1 MTFSEGDKN
10 RCIIPIGMVSS
21 PLDLTVR
28 DRRLLVPNTSNRKP
42 MKHKMMAKI
51 TNIRI
56 TLNMLTIAGVR
67 QPIAAIEEQDIE
79 VHTKLRGKTEKGD
92 LLPTAEW

>member
-1 MTFSEGDKN
+1 
-10 RCIIPIGMVSS
+10 
-21 PLDLTVR
+21 
-28 DRRLLVPNTSNRKP
+28 

-67 QPIAAIEEQDIE
+67 QPIAAIEDQSFKST
-79 VHTKLRGKTEKGD
+79 TKRKNEKENE
-92 LLPTAEW
+92 LTPNRRVVIKPHR

>member
-1 MTFSEGDKN
+1 
-10 RCIIPIGMVSS
+10 MVSS

-28 DRRLLVPNTSNRKP
+28 DRRLFVPNTSNRKP
-42 MKHKMMAKI
+42 MKHTMMANI

-67 QPIAAIEEQDIE
+67 QPIAVIVKKIF
-79 VHTKLRGKTEKGD
+79 K
-92 LLPTAEW
+92 